1 MRAAVLGLL
10 ILVLATLVQGCS
22 GVTEQPPPWVAVA
35 RLIRNGWPLGP
46 GVYLQ
51 SGWVITAGHLTS
63 MNDSVHLYIAGV
75 ILPAKILKQG
85 SLDDVDLTLL
95 EFDEEKLPAGKSL
108 PQVPL
113 CEAPPWPGDPVI
125 VVDAKR
131 ATQSHIVSPQVLSFT
146 WRSKFNT
153 LIADVATTGNSG
165 SGVFDPNQKCL
176 LGIMSRKFTAQTT
189 EGERDVA
196 KYFVPAAQIRSFLP
210 AERRESH

>member
-1 MRAAVLGLL
+1 MRATVLGLL
-10 ILVLATLVQGCS
+10 MLVLATLVQGCS
-22 GVTEQPPPWVAVA
+22 DATEQRPPWVAVA
-35 RLIRNGWPLGP
+35 RLIRNGWPWGP

-63 MNDSVHLYIAGV
+63 MNDSVYLYIAGV

-131 ATQSHIVSPQVLSFT
+131 AI
-146 WRSKFNT
+146 
-153 LIADVATTGNSG
+153 
-165 SGVFDPNQKCL
+165 
-176 LGIMSRKFTAQTT
+176 LGAS
-189 EGERDVA
+189 
-196 KYFVPAAQIRSFLP
+196 
-210 AERRESH
+210 